1 MLNMSLVAAA
11 ALTVSVGVVHSWLG
25 EKRLI
30 GPLLAPEKRHGIL
43 AASAFSRG
51 VLRFAWHVT
60 TLAWW
65 GLAAILAALARVPV
79 EGVATQILLV
89 IAVMFGITGLI
100 VLIGSRGRHLSW
112 PVFLAIAAL
121 SAGPAMV

>member
-1 MLNMSLVAAA
+1 MTSLPLLGAAF
-11 ALTVSVGVVHSWLG
+11 LTVAVGVVHSWLG

-30 GPLLAPEKRHGIL
+30 GPLVAPERRHGIL

-51 VLRFAWHVT
+51 VLRVAWHIT

-65 GLAAILAALARVPV
+65 GFAAILGALASAPLDGQTRIV
-79 EGVATQILLV
+79 LV
-89 IAVMFGITGLI
+89 IIAVMFLLSGVITLI
-100 VLIGSRGRHLSW
+100 ASRGRHLAW

-121 SAGPAMV
+121 TALPVV

>member
-11 ALTVSVGVVHSWLG
+11 VLTVAVGAVHSGLG

-51 VLRFAWHVT
+51 VLRFAWHIT

-65 GLAAILAALARVPV
+65 GLAAILIALARVPV
-79 EGVATQILLV
+79 DGVATQILLI

-100 VLIGSRGRHLSW
+100 TLTASRGRHLAW
-112 PVFLAIAAL
+112 PVFIAIAAL
-121 SAGPAMV
+121 TAAPALS